1 MMKSHIFRS
10 FTLSV
15 VLTCLA
21 TNCLAKH
28 EKEPPPDP
36 KLAAI
41 KSIALLPVVD
51 ARADKTTR
59 LNLNTGLNPAPARM
73 MARACLHGQR
83 HYQVTLVD
91 FNVGAGEPSL
101 EDLQEAKPEF
111 IKQLGPPTE
120 RWVMIIVVADANSR
134 AVLGRV
140 GAAEILGFIY
150 DKETETLIWKGTSV
164 GTDYEGGLIFIGA
177 KGYTERNAVV
187 KAVYSLIE
195 TLPKQ

>member
-1 MMKSHIFRS
+1 MKSHMFRS

-21 TNCLAKH
+21 TNCFAKH

-51 ARADKTTR
+51 ARADKTIK
-59 LNLNTGLNPAPARM
+59 LNLNTGLNPAPARSW
-73 MARACLHGQR
+73 AKACLHGR
-83 HYQVTLVD
+83 KHYQVTLVD
-91 FNVGAGEPSL
+91 FTGGAGEPSL
-101 EDLQEAKPEF
+101 QDLQEAKPEF

-120 RWVMIIVVADANSR
+120 RWVMIIVVADSYSR
-134 AVLGRV
+134 AAIGRV

-164 GTDYEGGLIFIGA
+164 GSDYEEGLIFIGA
-177 KGYTERNAVV
+177 KGFTEGTATD